1 MSVAKGLTGKI
12 LASVQSD
19 KAFHFY
25 LDIGMPM
32 DESATSLREFGAKLK
47 TVDIKSLEF
56 HVKRGD
62 FEKWVYFLGDG
73 ELAKS
78 LISVR
83 DRDLSGEKLRVNLV
97 SVVQTRVRQLER
109 AALAK

>member
-1 MSVAKGLTGKI
+1 MSVAKGLAGKV

-19 KAFHFY
+19 KSFHFY
-25 LDIGMPM
+25 FDIGMPM
-32 DESATSLREFGAKLK
+32 DVSATSLKEFGAKLK
-47 TVDIKSLEF
+47 TVNVKSLEF

-73 ELAKS
+73 ELTKS
-78 LISVR
+78 LIKIR
-83 DRDLSGEKLRVNLV
+83 DKNLSGEKLRTELV
-97 SVVQTRVRQLER
+97 KVVQTRVGQLES

>member
-1 MSVAKGLTGKI
+1 MSVAKGLAGKI

-19 KAFHFY
+19 KAFYFY
-25 LDIGMPM
+25 LDIGLPM
-32 DESATSLREFGAKLK
+32 DASATNLKEFGATLK

-78 LISVR
+78 LIKIR
-83 DRDLSGEKLRVNLV
+83 DKNLSGERLRADLV
-97 SVVQTRVRQLER
+97 GVVQTRIRQLER